1 MNTKKLIIVG
11 AGSFGREVH
20 QWLEDWIAFHPDW
33 SIAGFI
39 DDTKTHLGNL
49 LNYSPVLGSIAEYAP
64 AADEYLVCAIATPE
78 HKKAVVTKLLGRGAQ
93 FFTLVH
99 PTAIV
104 GKNVIIGEGSVIC
117 PHAILSVDLEIGA
130 FATIN
135 SASTVAHDVKMGKFV
150 TLSLQCD
157 VTGGVILGDEVFLGS
172 RASVLPHIHVGHKAC
187 IGAGSVVNRSVAP
200 GLTVVGVPARKI
212 EYADGLK
219 HVT

>member
-1 MNTKKLIIVG
+1 MSTKKLVIVG

-20 QWLEDWIAFHPDW
+20 QWLEDWIVHNPEW

-39 DDTKTHLGNL
+39 DDTKSDMGQF
-49 LNYSPVLGSIAEYAP
+49 LNYSPILSSIEGYVP
-64 AADEYLVCAIATPE
+64 CADEHLVCAIATPSG
-78 HKKAVVTKLLGRGAQ
+78 KKAVVTKLLNRGAQ
-93 FFTLVH
+93 FFTLIH

-104 GKNVIIGEGSVIC
+104 GKNVIIGAGTVIC
-117 PHAILSVDLEIGA
+117 PYAILSVDLEVGA

-135 SASTVAHDVKMGKFV
+135 SACTVAHDVRMGKFV

-172 RASVLPHIHVGHKAC
+172 RASVLPNVHVGHKAC

-200 GLTVVGVPARKI
+200 GLTVVGVPARNI
-212 EYADGLK
+212 EHA
-219 HVT
+219 V